1 MALKSVEFF
10 LKTAMLAC
18 TAHEYTWGVMRIE
31 KFIVICS
38 IIVSA
43 FTVSV
48 RVEAE
53 VCHDAGNVLLP
64 GVIEV
69 YGGKYSIHA
78 YGEEGRYTKRSVLLF
93 LKQYA
98 ELEGY
103 TTGTVKG
110 TGGYGKPGTHIYNN
124 DKADS
129 STGTDDVKAIV
140 IRATQQAET
149 MFARQRIMD
158 MMDEEAMLPIHRYTV
173 NKDGCTW
180 KHEGGSY
187 TIGAIMTLVAWKA
200 VKDGKGKVNDGALQ
214 LGMALVTAIVYLYE
228 RFYYREREAYPSWW
242 SHFSYPLI
250 KQRKLNVSE
259 QVRSIHSGMS
269 VRKNEYDDVHH
280 FFLSFT
286 YILQT
291 FCDYLKIRISNLNF
305 PICSIPE
312 HPFTVTIAQEAV

>member
-1 MALKSVEFF
+1 MVLKSAEFF
-10 LKTAMLAC
+10 LKIVMLAC
-18 TAHEYTWGVMRIE
+18 AIHKYMWNVMRIQ
-31 KFIVICS
+31 KFIGICS
-38 IIVSA
+38 IVVSA

-48 RVEAE
+48 RVEAG

-64 GVIEV
+64 GVIDV
-69 YGGKYSIHA
+69 YGGKWNTHA
-78 YGEEGRYTKRSVLLF
+78 YEEKGAYAEGSVSVF

-103 TTGTVKG
+103 TPGAVKG
-110 TGGYGKPGTHIYNN
+110 TGGYGKPGTHIYSN
-124 DKADS
+124 DKADG
-129 STGTDDVKAIV
+129 STGIEYVKAIV

-149 MFARQRIMD
+149 MLVRQRIMD

-242 SHFSYPLI
+242 RHFPYPLI

-269 VRKNEYDDVHH
+269 VRKNGYGDVHH
-280 FFLSFT
+280 FFLSFA

-291 FCDYLKIRISNLNF
+291 FCDSLKIRISNLNF
-305 PICSIPE
+305 TICSIPE